1 MPRARSLLLM
11 ARPSWPNSSMAAKS
25 RRRCLSIRRRN
36 VGLVG
41 GSRSPDC
48 RSSIGTT
55 CSRAMN
61 GFSSMTRRS
70 KATPLEPLIQAERLI
85 DSAMLAE
92 HSCMLYVLHC
102 TEVLQ
107 QTGAVGQNAKCSE
120 RAEDFR
126 FAPKLGHCSMRSAC
140 LKGTTSD
147 FR

>member
-1 MPRARSLLLM
+1 VSRAGFGSF
-11 ARPSWPNSSMAAKS
+11 SE
-25 RRRCLSIRRRN
+25 
-36 VGLVG
+36 VG
-41 GSRSPDC
+41 GRIREVRSA
-48 RSSIGTT
+48 SSSGH
-55 CSRAMN
+55 
-61 GFSSMTRRS
+61 
-70 KATPLEPLIQAERLI
+70 ATPLEPVIQAERLI

-92 HSCMLYVLHC
+92 HSCMLYVLHS

-107 QTGAVGQNAKCSE
+107 QTGGVGQNAKCSE